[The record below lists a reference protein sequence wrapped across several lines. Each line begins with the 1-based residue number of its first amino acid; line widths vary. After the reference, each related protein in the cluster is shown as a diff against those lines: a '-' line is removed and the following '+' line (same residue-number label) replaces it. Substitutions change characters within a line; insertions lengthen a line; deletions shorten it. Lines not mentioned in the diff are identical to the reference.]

1 MAGGMV
7 VDISEGG
14 LRIDAGEP
22 FPVNSLIT
30 VFVQFPRHAV
40 RLRARVT
47 WCSGKDSAK
56 PAMGLAFTKPEPA
69 LAKAYAEWIAE
80 VRQAAKE
87 PPADPVAGDGAAGE
101 RAAQPPE
108 APPDLPPVPPRAPR
122 VPEPTGTV
130 RRRLESRGGTNFE
143 AIFAPCGGGWRLT
156 IQQMPRPATRDP
168 FDLNREFPSYAAAEE
183 ALLVFV
189 RSR

>member
-1 MAGGMV
+1 MAGGTV

-69 LAKAYAEWIAE
+69 LAKSYAEWIAE

-87 PPADPVAGDGAAGE
+87 PPADPVAGDGAGGAP
-101 RAAQPPE
+101 AARPPGSTPDPPP
-108 APPDLPPVPPRAPR
+108 APPTRPRS
-122 VPEPTGTV
+122 PEPVGTV
-130 RRRLESRGGTNFE
+130 RRRLESRGGTIFE
-143 AIFAPCGGGWRLT
+143 AIFDRCPGGWRLT
-156 IQQMPRPATRDP
+156 IQQVPRPAIRDP
-168 FDLNREFPSYAAAEE
+168 LDLDREFANYAAAEE
-183 ALLVFV
+183 ALLAFV